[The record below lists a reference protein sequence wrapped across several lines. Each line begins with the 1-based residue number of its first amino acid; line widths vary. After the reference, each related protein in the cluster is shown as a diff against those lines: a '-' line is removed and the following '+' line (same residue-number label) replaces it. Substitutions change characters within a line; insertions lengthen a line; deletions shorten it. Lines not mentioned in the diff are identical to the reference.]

1 MTNQLHDHE
10 QPKSLKIHKT
20 FHWQRVTEQLIGW
33 NVLNR
38 EKKLPKFNHFIKMNF
53 AEYLV
58 TWAHFIG
65 DDYRIHRNL
74 FEYIWR
80 GFSISR

>member
-1 MTNQLHDHE
+1 MFWID
-10 QPKSLKIHKT
+10 K
-20 FHWQRVTEQLIGW
+20 
-33 NVLNR
+33 
-38 EKKLPKFNHFIKMNF
+38 KKLRKFNHFIKMNF

-80 GFSISR
+80 GFSISQ